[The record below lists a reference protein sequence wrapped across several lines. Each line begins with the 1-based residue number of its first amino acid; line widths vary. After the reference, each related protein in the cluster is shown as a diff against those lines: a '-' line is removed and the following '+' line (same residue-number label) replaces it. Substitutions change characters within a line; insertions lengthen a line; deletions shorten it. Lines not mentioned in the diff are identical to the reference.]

1 MVHNCRHY
9 LACYSIVSNYSSVAY
24 RPRVEPGRPIDRE
37 ITNKKL
43 MLSYEEEE
51 EEEEGLQLKQF
62 AWRQTGCNRQP
73 CVFQ

>member
-1 MVHNCRHY
+1 
-9 LACYSIVSNYSSVAY
+9 VAY

-51 EEEEGLQLKQF
+51 EEEGLQLKQF

-73 CVFQ
+73 CVLQ